1 MLELV
6 RVRWRHDR
14 APLLLYLLTFMVMS
28 YPFVLRMNALPM
40 NNGDTHTAMWQNWW
54 MREAL
59 NQGHGVN
66 YHSPLLFYPNGLDL
80 ALQPRRWS
88 TFPLWSLLY
97 LVDGDPLA
105 FNLTAM
111 LGVLFK
117 AYGMYLFGLMLFK
130 SRIPAWVSGAF
141 YAFSA
146 PSLTHALQ
154 QPNTGATEWIPWFM
168 LAFLVGLS
176 QIRARKQARSVMLIM
191 IVAGFLFSL
200 NAYMNLKI
208 AIFAMLLG
216 GGYVLL
222 YMIAQRL
229 WPLRL
234 FWTAMFVFGLSAI
247 LFSWPLLSVAL
258 QSGNLESAS
267 SDAIVT
273 GERGGMDILTYVKAE
288 HSRPLNYM
296 QSIAS
301 LNNDQLE
308 RGFVTLGLS
317 HVGVVSMA
325 FALMGAVYAF
335 RVRRGAV
342 IWVVLALVFWLLSL
356 GVDIRFNRSLLDIY
370 WTPYRLLQ
378 DNFIFQVLK
387 WPFRMILVFL
397 FPYSILI
404 GYGLH
409 YRLRSLVLS
418 RRQWALLVVSV
429 VMLLYGSSIFPI
441 PIRPA
446 PQPPYLSALTELP
459 DGAVI
464 DIPFGRQYSK
474 YYMSVQRFHGR
485 PIAEGMIARV
495 PPEAYDYIDS
505 NLLLA
510 VLREPADVAI
520 RDLTLEDWRGAFT
533 ELEEDG
539 FRYLILH
546 REVPMAD
553 GYVGRTE
560 SRRLE
565 LFSLEAAVHED
576 DEVLIYDITAL
587 DVPRIYRMAGSIF
600 VD

>member
-1 MLELV
+1 MLQLV
-6 RVRWRHDR
+6 RVRWRNDKV
-14 APLLLYLLTFMVMS
+14 PLLLYLLTFMVMS

-40 NNGDTHTAMWQNWW
+40 NNTDTHTAMWQNWW

-66 YHSPLLFYPNGLDL
+66 YSPLLFYPKGLDL
-80 ALQPRRWS
+80 ALQPHRWS

-97 LVDGDPLA
+97 LVFGDPLA

-146 PSLTHALQ
+146 SSLTHALQ

-176 QIRARKQARSVMLIM
+176 GIRARKQARSVMLMM

-222 YMIAQRL
+222 VMLAHRL

-234 FWTAMFVFGLSAI
+234 FWMAMFVFGLSAI
-247 LFSWPLLSVAL
+247 LFSWPLLSVIL
-258 QSGNLESAS
+258 RSGGLESAS
-267 SDAIVT
+267 SDAVVT
-273 GERGGMDILTYVKAE
+273 GEWGGMDILTYVKAE

-301 LNNDQLE
+301 LNHDQLE
-308 RGFVTLGLS
+308 MSFVTWGLS

-325 FALMGAVYAF
+325 FALMGVVYAV
-335 RVRRGAV
+335 RVRRGAA
-342 IWVVLALVFWLLSL
+342 IWVALALVFWLLSL
-356 GVDIRFNRSLLDIY
+356 EVDIYFNRSPLGIY

-378 DNFIFQVLK
+378 DNFIFRVLK
-387 WPFRMILVFL
+387 WPFRMIFVFL

-418 RRQWALLVVSV
+418 RKQWALLIVSV
-429 VMLLYGSSIFPI
+429 AMLLYGSSIFPI
-441 PIRPA
+441 PTRPA
-446 PQPPYLSALTELP
+446 PQPSYLSALTELP

-464 DIPFGRQYSK
+464 DIPFGRHYSK

-495 PPEAYDYIDS
+495 PPDTYDYIDS

-510 VLREPADVAI
+510 VLREPAYVAI
-520 RDLTLEDWRGAFT
+520 EDLSLEDWQDAFA

-546 REVPMAD
+546 REMPVSY
-553 GYVGRTE
+553 GYVGKTE

-576 DEVLIYDITAL
+576 DEVLIYDMTAL

-600 VD
+600 AD